1 MRLMQPKQMELI
13 EQIDMALLMRARLQ
27 EPVVPIG
34 LLHYWK
40 FRPLVLNPVPGNQK
54 KKIPTCGAI

>member
-40 FRPLVLNPVPGNQK
+40 FNPVPGNQK
-54 KKIPTCGAI
+54 KNMLTCGAI